1 MIETLTLSLGGAV
14 ARSLLKLW
22 LRDREIAQS
31 VGLSLAELAERGTRN
46 FLQKR
51 SIVRS
56 FDRVAEE
63 VARKL
68 APFMEAEFRDV
79 DPGEVAAAVL
89 AAAETI
95 DAARLDDSVLFAT
108 DLEPLRLE
116 AALRTGKPAA
126 AAESHLSESGTAIYD
141 FTMREAA
148 NYIVEV
154 VSTLPQFQARA
165 TRTLL
170 ARESTLIALVEEV
183 LERLPDD
190 TGFGGP
196 GDPSR
201 FEAQYRREVARKLDR
216 LELFGVRT
224 SELNQR
230 YALSVAYIG
239 LTASTSAPAPEE
251 KPPKRAEGDED
262 RLDRVELSIEKV
274 LSQGRRHLIR
284 GEAGSG
290 KTTLLQWLA
299 VSSVRRA
306 LGESLEEWEDT
317 VPFFIRL
324 RRFVGT
330 ELPQPS
336 DFPAAL
342 NASLADRMPPHWA
355 IDQMEQG
362 RALLLIDGVDELRED
377 ERAKAAEWL
386 QDLVE
391 TYPEA
396 RYVVTSRPPAVA
408 DDWLDE
414 ASFSSSFLE
423 PMDVGSID
431 AFIEHWHDAAKA
443 NANDDDGEELDSM
456 APRLQ
461 ATMRLNP
468 QIRNLATSP
477 LLCAMLCALNRDW
490 KGQLP
495 RDRVEL
501 YRLGLEMLLERRD
514 TQREVGVEDLQISRQ
529 QKEVLLQ
536 DIAFWLLINGFSDAR
551 TEDVEHLLE
560 EKIEAMP
567 HLKGSPGEVLK
578 LLLLRSGLI
587 REPVEGRIDFIH
599 RTFQEYLTA
608 KKIVDDRSVGLLL
621 ERAAEDQWQEVVV
634 LAAGLGTAEISQDL
648 ISSLLSRADEEKKYR
663 HRLQLL
669 AVACLETTPVL
680 PKELQEDI
688 GRVLEGLIPP
698 RSMSEAKAIA
708 SAGEVAVPMLA
719 PAVGGPVATAAP
731 TVRALGLIAG
741 PAAMA
746 TLEKAGGD
754 RRVTMARELLK
765 AWDFFPTEE
774 YAQRVLGRSPLER
787 GELTVSDPEQLAS
800 IRHLQHLTDLS
811 CLVRL
816 HRQSDEWNW
825 EVLRQVPTLRR
836 LELAAARTLTDLR
849 WPDGS
854 GKELRQLSCLACSAL
869 EQVAL
874 DGLDSL
880 ESLRIFSG
888 KALRDL
894 PGLST
899 LPALRKIQ
907 LSSAPNL
914 SEAIQFPPSLREAT
928 IGRLPHSHLE
938 FLAQCTDLV
947 ELRIATLR
955 QLRDISALAA
965 TTRLR
970 QLSLTACDSLEDF
983 SPLEGLDALVELR
996 VRGGSLDD
1004 LDRLALPSGLVE
1016 LTIARAAIGSFE
1028 SVASLRRL
1036 SQLELERCDD
1046 LEVLP
1051 SLRSLEDL
1059 EEVSLVGCSSLRSLD
1074 FLAGHPS
1081 VARIDLEGCR
1091 SVRSLEPLY
1100 ELPRLKWLDIRGC
1113 ASQLDPTPLLSRG
1126 VRVSTGQA
1134 MPLTFPRW
1142 AKRRI
1147 RAVPS

>member
-1 MIETLTLSLGGAV
+1 VIEMLTLSLGGAV

-22 LRDREIAQS
+22 LRDEEIAQS

-51 SIVRS
+51 SIMRS

-68 APFMEAEFRDV
+68 APFMEAEFREV
-79 DPGEVAAAVL
+79 DSGEVEAAVIAAAT
-89 AAAETI
+89 TI
-95 DAARLDDSVLFAT
+95 DAACLDDSVLFAT

-126 AAESHLSESGTAIYD
+126 AAESHLSEAGTAIYD
-141 FTMREAA
+141 FIMREAA

-154 VSTLPQFQARA
+154 VSTLPQFQSRA
-165 TRTLL
+165 TRALL
-170 ARESTLIALVEEV
+170 ERESTLIALVEEV

-190 TGFGGP
+190 TGLGGP
-196 GDPSR
+196 GDPNR

-224 SELNQR
+224 NELNQR

-239 LTASTSAPAPEE
+239 LAASTSAQAPEE
-251 KPPKRAEGDED
+251 KPAKEGEED

-274 LSQGRRHLIR
+274 LSQGRRHLLR

-299 VSSVRRA
+299 VSSVRRT
-306 LGESLEEWEDT
+306 LGESLSEWEDT

-342 NASLADRMPPHWA
+342 NASLAELMPPRWA

-408 DDWLDE
+408 DDWLDD
-414 ASFSSSFLE
+414 ASFSASFLE
-423 PMDVGSID
+423 PMDVASID

-443 NANDDDGEELDSM
+443 NASDDESAELELM
-456 APRLQ
+456 ATRLQ
-461 ATMRLNP
+461 ATMRLNS

-551 TEDVEHLLE
+551 TEDVEHLLA

-567 HLKGSPGEVLK
+567 HLKGSPGDVLK

-608 KKIVDDRSVGLLL
+608 KKIVEDRSVGLLH

-648 ISSLLSRADEEKKYR
+648 IGSLLRRAEEEKQHR

-680 PKELQEDI
+680 PKEQQEEI

-719 PAVGGPVATAAP
+719 SALGGPVATAAP
-731 TVRALGLIAG
+731 TVRALGLIGG

-746 TLEKAGGD
+746 TLEKIGGD

-774 YAQRVLGRSPLER
+774 YAQRVLRRSPLER
-787 GELTVSDPEQLAS
+787 GALTVSDPEQLAS
-800 IRHLQHLTDLS
+800 IPHLQHLSRLS
-811 CLVRL
+811 CSVRL
-816 HRQSDEWNW
+816 HRQGEEWDW
-825 EVLRQVPTLRR
+825 GVLAQVPTLRR
-836 LELAAARTLTDLR
+836 LELTGAKTLTDLGWR
-849 WPDGS
+849 GGG
-854 GKELRQLSCLACSAL
+854 GKELRQLACFGCSGL
-869 EQVAL
+869 ERIAL

-880 ESLRIFSG
+880 EGLHMFSN
-888 KALRDL
+888 KALWEVA
-894 PGLST
+894 GLST
-899 LPALRKIQ
+899 LPALQRIDVTGC
-907 LSSAPNL
+907 PNL
-914 SEAIQFPPSLREAT
+914 SETIRFPPSLGKARLS
-928 IGRLPHSHLE
+928 RLPHSHLE
-938 FLAQCTDLV
+938 SLSRCNDLV
-947 ELRIATLR
+947 ELRVSSLR
-955 QLRDISALAA
+955 LLTDITALAA
-965 TTRLR
+965 LPRLQR
-970 QLSLTACDSLEDF
+970 LSLSSCERLDDF
-983 SPLEGLDALVELR
+983 SPLRLLDTLSELR
-996 VRGGSLDD
+996 VRGSSLDD
-1004 LDRLALPSGLVE
+1004 LDRLALPSELVH
-1016 LTIARAAIGSFE
+1016 LTIAQAPIVSFE
-1028 SVASLRRL
+1028 SATSLHSLR
-1036 SQLELERCDD
+1036 QLELDGCGQ
-1046 LEVLP
+1046 LESLP
-1051 SLRSLEDL
+1051 SLQSLEDL
-1059 EEVSLVGCSSLRSLD
+1059 EAVSLLGCSSLRALD
-1074 FLAGHPS
+1074 FIAGHPS

-1100 ELPRLKWLDIRGC
+1100 ELPQLEWLDIRGC
-1113 ASQLDPTPLLSRG
+1113 ASQLDPGPLLSRG
-1126 VRVSTGQA
+1126 VRVLTGQA
-1134 MPLTFPRW
+1134 VDPRFPRW
-1142 AKRRI
+1142 TKRRFRI
-1147 RAVPS
+1147 ARG

>member
-14 ARSLLKLW
+14 ARSLLKIW
-22 LRDREIAQS
+22 LRDREIAQCA
-31 VGLSLAELAERGTRN
+31 GLSLAELADRGTRN
-46 FLQKR
+46 FLQRR
-51 SIVRS
+51 SIERS
-56 FDRVAEE
+56 FERVAEE
-63 VARKL
+63 VAGKL
-68 APFMEAEFRDV
+68 APFMEAEFREV
-79 DPGEVAAAVL
+79 DPGEVTAAAI
-89 AAAETI
+89 AAGETI

-116 AALRTGKPAA
+116 AALRTGKPDAV
-126 AAESHLSESGTAIYD
+126 AESHLSEAGTAIYD

-154 VSTLPQFQARA
+154 VSTLPQFQSRA
-165 TRTLL
+165 TQVLL
-170 ARESTLIALVEEV
+170 ERESTLIALVEEV

-224 SELNQR
+224 SEVNQR

-239 LTASTSAPAPEE
+239 LTASTGAGAPEKE
-251 KPPKRAEGDED
+251 SPQQAEGDED
-262 RLDRVELSIEKV
+262 RLELAIEKV
-274 LSQGRRHLIR
+274 LSRGRRHLIR

-299 VSSVRRA
+299 VSSVRRD
-306 LGESLEEWEDT
+306 LGESLAEWEDT

-324 RRFVGT
+324 RRFVGA

-342 NASLADRMPPHWA
+342 NASLGERAPPGWA

-362 RALLLIDGVDELRED
+362 RALVLIDGVDELRED
-377 ERAKAAEWL
+377 ERARAAEWL
-386 QDLVE
+386 RDLVE
-391 TYPEA
+391 AYPEA

-408 DDWLDE
+408 EDWLDE

-431 AFIEHWHDAAKA
+431 AFIEHWYEAAKVNANTDDAA
-443 NANDDDGEELDSM
+443 ELEAM
-456 APRLQ
+456 ATRLQ

-490 KGQLP
+490 KGRLP
-495 RDRVEL
+495 RDRIEL

-514 TQREVGVEDLQISRQ
+514 TQRAVGVEDLQITRQ

-551 TEDVEHLLE
+551 TEDVEHLLD

-599 RTFQEYLTA
+599 RTFQEYLAA
-608 KKIVDDRSVGLLL
+608 KKIVDDRSVGLLV
-621 ERAAEDQWQEVVV
+621 ERAAGDQWQGVVV
-634 LAAGLGTAEISQDL
+634 LAAGLGTAEIGQEL
-648 ISSLLSRADEEKKYR
+648 ISSLLSRAEEEKQYR

-680 PKELQEDI
+680 PKGLQEDI
-688 GRVLEGLIPP
+688 AGVLEGLIPP

-719 PAVGGPVATAAP
+719 SAAGGPVATAAP
-731 TVRALGLIAG
+731 TVRALGLIGG
-741 PAAMA
+741 PGAMA
-746 TLEKAGGD
+746 TLEKVGGD

-765 AWDFFPTEE
+765 AWDSFPTEE
-774 YAQRVLGRSPLER
+774 YAQRVLARSPLER
-787 GELTVSDPEQLAS
+787 GQLAVNDPEQLRS

-811 CLVRL
+811 CMAQL
-816 HRQSDEWNW
+816 HRQGDEWDW
-825 EVLRQVPTLRR
+825 EALREVPTLRN
-836 LELAAARTLTDLR
+836 LELARSSTLTDLC
-849 WPDGS
+849 WPDG
-854 GKELRQLSCLACSAL
+854 GGRELRRLSCLNCSAL
-869 EQVAL
+869 ERIDL

-880 ESLRIFSG
+880 ESLHMINS
-888 KALRDL
+888 KALREL

-899 LPALRKIQ
+899 LPALRTIR
-907 LSSAPNL
+907 LSAALKL
-914 SEAIQFPPSLREAT
+914 SEAVQFPPSLHRAT
-928 IGRLPHSHLE
+928 LLGLPHSDLE
-938 FLAQCTDLV
+938 LLARCTNLV
-947 ELRIATLR
+947 EAQISNLRG
-955 QLRDISALAA
+955 LRDIAALASA
-965 TTRLR
+965 AHL
-970 QLSLTACDSLEDF
+970 QKLSLTACHSIDDL
-983 SPLEGLDALVELR
+983 SPLRSLNALAELR
-996 VRGGSLDD
+996 IQRTSLDD
-1004 LDRLALPSGLVE
+1004 LDRFALPSGLTE
-1016 LTIARAAIGSFE
+1016 LTIAQAPIVSFE
-1028 SVASLRRL
+1028 SVTSLSRLRRL
-1036 SQLELERCDD
+1036 KLEKCD
-1046 LEVLP
+1046 LESLP
-1051 SLRSLEDL
+1051 SLRSLERL
-1059 EEVSLVGCSSLRSLD
+1059 EELSLADCSNLRSLE

-1081 VARIDLEGCR
+1081 LRRIDLEGCH

-1100 ELPRLKWLDIRGC
+1100 ELPQLKWVDIRGC
-1113 ASQLDPTPLLSRG
+1113 PSQLDPAPLLARG
-1126 VRVSTGQA
+1126 VRLSAGR
-1134 MPLTFPRW
+1134 MMSIRSRRW
-1142 AKRRI
+1142 TKRLV
-1147 RAVPS
+1147 RAGLG